1 MPPVPAGAQP
11 AGTTVFDKW
20 KMGAMMGSTVGVII
34 GFIFGSVNIMRYG
47 AGPNGVMRSLGQ
59 YMLGSG
65 ATFGFFM
72 SIGSVVRTDTISPE
86 ALEAFARSRRRP
98 MIMEYRSNQP
108 PPESRTT

>member
-1 MPPVPAGAQP
+1 MPVPVGGQM
-11 AGTTVFDKW
+11 GGGSNFDKF

-59 YMLGSG
+59 YMVGSG

-72 SIGSVVRTDTISPE
+72 AIGSTIRTDSVSQQ
-86 ALEAFARSRRRP
+86 AMDAYLQSKRRP
-98 MIMEYRSNQP
+98 LIMPRHPYHQSKDE
-108 PPESRTT
+108 